1 MKLRAV
7 ELSDVDLLYEWENDL
22 ELWEVSSTMRPF
34 SKYALENYVLNSQ
47 NESLYSAKQMRLM
60 IDIEE
65 NNATYTIGCIDIY
78 DYEARD
84 SKAGIGIF
92 ISESERKKG
101 YAQEAISKIENLM
114 QSVYNIHQLYA
125 FVSEDNRKSIALF
138 EGCEYKANAILKDW
152 VCREGV
158 FKNVIV
164 YQKIL
169 RYE

>member
-7 ELSDVDLLYEWENDL
+7 ELSDVDLLYEWENDM
-22 ELWEVSSTMRPF
+22 ELWEFGNTMRPF

-92 ISESERKKG
+92 ICQGERKKG
-101 YAQEAISKIENLM
+101 YAQEAISKIEKLM
-114 QSVYNIHQLYA
+114 KSVYNIHQLYA
-125 FVSEDNRKSIALF
+125 FVSEDNAKSIALF
-138 EGCEYKANAILKDW
+138 EKCGYNFAATLKDW
-152 VCREGV
+152 ILINSEY
-158 FKNVIV
+158 KNVNI
-164 YQKIL
+164 YQKIF
-169 RYE
+169 

>member
-7 ELSDVDLLYEWENDL
+7 ELSDVDLLYEWENDM
-22 ELWEVSSTMRPF
+22 ELWEFGNTMRPF

-65 NNATYTIGCIDIY
+65 NNSTYTIGCIDIY

-92 ISESERKKG
+92 ISELERKKG
-101 YAQEAISKIENLM
+101 YAQKAISLLENIM
-114 QSVYNIHQLYA
+114 QNTYNIHQLYA
-125 FVSEDNRKSIALF
+125 FITEDNQKSIKLF
-138 EGCEYKANAILKDW
+138 EKSGYIFTSSLKDW
-152 VCREGV
+152 VLTNSKY
-158 FKNVIV
+158 KNVNV
-164 YQKIL
+164 YQKIF
-169 RYE
+169 

>member
-7 ELSDVDLLYEWENDL
+7 ELDDVDLFYEWENDM
-22 ELWEVSSTMRPF
+22 ELWEFGNTMRPF

-60 IDIEE
+60 IDVER
-65 NNATYTIGCIDIY
+65 NNAIYTLGCIDIY

-138 EGCEYKANAILKDW
+138 EKCGYNANAILKDW
-152 VCREGV
+152 VCRDGV